1 MKHKLSLIARERK
14 LLKAG
19 LADAPAANSPSQ
31 LAPDALPSPE
41 ARLKDIIRIIH
52 RIDRPANYM
61 IFFVMYDIASDK
73 VRTLVSK
80 YLIQK
85 GCTRVQRSIFLADLP
100 TDTLHTI
107 KTDLAEVQAAYDNN
121 DSILIVPVSTSNL
134 DAMRVIGQELNID
147 LITHTRNTLFF

>member
-14 LLKAG
+14 LAKAG
-19 LADAPAANSPSQ
+19 LADAPAANTPPQ
-31 LAPDALPSPE
+31 LRSDEIASPE
-41 ARLKDIIRIIH
+41 TRLKDIIRIIH
-52 RIDRPANYM
+52 RQDRPANYM

-85 GCTRVQRSIFLADLP
+85 GCTRVQRSIFLGDLP
-100 TDTLHTI
+100 TDTLNTI
-107 KTDLAEVQAAYDNN
+107 KTDLAEVQAAYENN
-121 DSILIVPVSTSNL
+121 DSILIVPVSTSTL